1 MKKNRIFLSYRRD
14 DSPGYVSR
22 LEQELEGVFGKGRVF
37 RDTTDIPGGTKWKN
51 VIDANLKSSAV
62 LLLIVGPRWES
73 IWHERINDEV
83 NYIALEI
90 MRAQELG
97 IPIFPV
103 TLDGTQLSKGLDLGS
118 INFIYENQFHDIS
131 DRQGR
136 WSGDFNQ
143 LVRQLETVPGM
154 GPAQSRNAVLPTGQH
169 KSGKSVFKWLAAGSA
184 LLIIAAVWLG
194 RDPAIDPPIAKED
207 PSDPLK
213 GVLIADKPQND
224 IPVASQSAAEVAK
237 PAAKNPTSVTAAQTT
252 DNQHNFPDISG
263 KWLGQAG
270 NIVYVQQYEDGTFLV
285 DSPGYGTGKG
295 RFFPNLPRKFE
306 VEMYGIGRGEYSVSA
321 SNDKAMGW
329 MIIDGQQLFETLI
342 RLQ

>member
-1 MKKNRIFLSYRRD
+1 MNKNRIFLSYRRD

-22 LEQELEGVFGKGRVF
+22 LEQELEGAFGKGRVF

-51 VIDANLKSSAV
+51 VIDANLNNSAV

-73 IWHERINDEV
+73 IWHDRINDEV

-103 TLDGTQLSKGLDLGS
+103 TLGGTQLSKGLDLGS

-136 WSGDFNQ
+136 WSGDFDQ

-154 GPAQSRNAVLPTGQH
+154 GSAQSQGAALPKIPK
-169 KSGKSVFKWLAAGSA
+169 KSGKSTLKWVAACAA
-184 LLIIAAVWLG
+184 LVIITVVWFG
-194 RDPAIDPPIAKED
+194 RDADIDVPVAKDD

-213 GVLIADKPQND
+213 EVLIANKAQHER
-224 IPVASQSAAEVAK
+224 IPAEQTAANVSQAAAEK
-237 PAAKNPTSVTAAQTT
+237 PTSASANTTNQT
-252 DNQHNFPDISG
+252 FPDISG

-270 NIVYVQQYEDGTFLV
+270 NVVYVQQYNDGTFII

-295 RFFPNLPRKFE
+295 RFFTKLPRKFE
-306 VEMYGIGRGEYSVSA
+306 VEIFGIGRGEYSVSA
-321 SNDKAMGW
+321 TNDKAMGW
-329 MIIDGQQLFETLI
+329 MIINGQQQYETLVRI
-342 RLQ
+342 Q